1 MKCILIYLTRKFQR
15 QFGFILTFLIIIPQQ
30 GILIHSSHCVKSA
43 RIRSYSGLHFPAFGQ
58 NTERCK
64 VSLCI
69 QSGCGK
75 IRSRITPSTDPF
87 HAKYDSSIS
96 VNFPSIKPVFS
107 MSETILRYT
116 LEPPVM

>member
-1 MKCILIYLTRKFQR
+1 MYIY
-15 QFGFILTFLIIIPQQ
+15 IYIY
-30 GILIHSSHCVKSA
+30 HCVKSA

>member
-1 MKCILIYLTRKFQR
+1 MPVFGVILVCIF
-15 QFGFILTFLIIIPQQ
+15 P
-30 GILIHSSHCVKSA
+30 HSD
-43 RIRSYSGLHFPAFGQ
+43 RIRRDAKYLSVKKIRS
-58 NTERCK
+58 K
-64 VSLCI
+64 
-69 QSGCGK
+69 K

>member
-1 MKCILIYLTRKFQR
+1 MDQCLKLVINNHGMLQSSTINKIKISIY
-15 QFGFILTFLIIIPQQ
+15 IYIYIY
-30 GILIHSSHCVKSA
+30 HCVKSA

-58 NTERCK
+58 NTGRCK